1 MASASVDELGP
12 ECTKNGI
19 NVSMLLS
26 YVLKTSTE
34 SCVQHLPEVQTV
46 TNELVLE
53 LIRFKDRH
61 SQCTFRHFQEWMQH
75 LFGKKWPTEAPTSQA
90 ISKSTERLMARLSK
104 LKKLHSTVEKDGTIS
119 EFLKQEY
126 VLPRLGLSKGRV
138 LHFSPVKKPTC
149 ATLQTASPTQDDYI
163 QMYKELK
170 QKMYA
175 VKRNA
180 NERLKCRE
188 KVIHQQKKQIHSQQE
203 AIRKYEKKLKGTESQ
218 LSTLKT
224 S

>member
-1 MASASVDELGP
+1 MASAVDELGP

-104 LKKLHSTVEKDGTIS
+104 LKKLHSIS
-119 EFLKQEY
+119 EFLQQEY

-180 NERLKCRE
+180 NKRLKWRE

-218 LSTLKT
+218 LST
-224 S
+224 